1 MKNKSLVFIA
11 ALIVFIACSEEEKIQ
26 PPTHDFSENISMKDE
41 FYFEKGVYQVVD
53 NVYVAIGYGLANSIL
68 IIGDG
73 GNIIIDTTESYAVAS
88 EIAEEFRKIS
98 DQPIKAIF
106 YTHSH
111 PDHWRGS
118 QAFFE
123 EDTKV
128 YAHKTFEQGFDTS
141 MNLLRPILTKRGMKQ
156 FGYFL
161 PDEVQQWG
169 HGLGTAFGWDFV
181 QPPIIYPTHLLEEK
195 ISTITTAGITLEV
208 THSPGETD
216 DQIILYYPDK
226 EVVISGDN
234 YYMRFPNLYTIR
246 GSSYRD
252 TYKWYKSVDEMR
264 AYNPEYLISCHGP
277 YLSGKEEVYNRL
289 TIYRDAV
296 QYIHDYS
303 IRGMNQGKTPDELV
317 EEFEYPSFFKENFD
331 LEEKYGKVSWSI
343 RNVYNGYIGFFD
355 GKAINLEPLS
365 DKERNKRLLNIIG
378 SKEALIELIREA
390 NNNEDFQWA
399 AELCEIGFSNFP
411 NDKTIKELYGN
422 ALIVLG
428 KKETNPIARNWYL
441 SDAYEIMGLIT
452 PHEQYKSTDGQIER
466 IPIQTFFNAM
476 PPRLNHKKASGKSI
490 KIGFTMSDTGQTFG
504 MILRN
509 SIIEITQNIPNDA
522 DATATVATMT
532 WKRISVGLADAKQE
546 IKDGNLVI
554 DGSKLKFAQFF
565 SLFDRDSFQLVVD

>member
-1 MKNKSLVFIA
+1 M
-11 ALIVFIACSEEEKIQ
+11 
-26 PPTHDFSENISMKDE
+26 
-41 FYFEKGVYQVVD
+41 
-53 NVYVAIGYGLANSIL
+53 
-68 IIGDG
+68 
-73 GNIIIDTTESYAVAS
+73 IIDTTESYAVAS
-88 EIAEEFRKIS
+88 VIAEEFRKIS
-98 DQPIKAIF
+98 NQPTKAIF

-181 QPPIIYPTHLLEEK
+181 QPPIIYPTDLLEEK

-216 DQIILYYPDK
+216 DQIILYYADK

-246 GSSYRD
+246 GTSYRD
-252 TYKWYKSVDEMR
+252 TRKWYQSVDEMR
-264 AYNPEYLISCHGP
+264 AYNPKYLISCHGP
-277 YLSGKEEVYNRL
+277 YLSGKEKVYNRL

-296 QYIHDYS
+296 QYIHDYAV
-303 IRGMNQGKTPDELV
+303 RGINQGKTPDELV
-317 EEFEYPSFFKENFD
+317 EEFEYPSFFKESFD

-343 RNVYNGYIGFFD
+343 RNVYSGYIGFFD
-355 GKAINLEPLS
+355 GNAINLEPLS
-365 DKERNKRLLNIIG
+365 DKERNKRLLDIIG
-378 SKEALIELIREA
+378 SKEALIGLIKEA
-390 NNNEDFQWA
+390 NNNKDFQWA
-399 AELCEIGFSNFP
+399 AELCEVGFSNFP

-452 PHEQYKSTDGQIER
+452 PHEQYKSTDGQIKR

-476 PPRLNHKKASGKSI
+476 PPRLNHKKAIGKSI
-490 KIGFTMSDTGQTFG
+490 KIGFTMADTGQTFG

-509 SIIEITQNIPNDA
+509 SIIEITQNIPDDA

-532 WKRISVGLADAKQE
+532 WKRISVGLADAKQA
-546 IKDGNLVI
+546 IKDGDLVI

-565 SLFDRDSFQLVVD
+565 SLFDRDSFELVVD

>member
-1 MKNKSLVFIA
+1 MTKRLFIFILFSILVIN
-11 ALIVFIACSEEEKIQ
+11 CSNEEKIQ
-26 PPTHDFSENISMKDE
+26 PPSIDFSQDSTMKDE
-41 FYFEKGVYQVVD
+41 FYREKGVYQVVD

-68 IIGDG
+68 IVGDG
-73 GNIIIDTTESYAVAS
+73 GNIIIDTTESYGAAS
-88 EIAEEFRKIS
+88 EISEEFRKIS
-98 DQPIKAIF
+98 NQPIKAVF

-111 PDHWRGS
+111 PDHWRGTK
-118 QAFFE
+118 AFFE

-128 YAHKTFEQGFDTS
+128 YAHKTFEKGFDDS

-161 PDEVQQWG
+161 PDEVQEWG
-169 HGLGTAFGWDFV
+169 HGLGLAFGWDFV

-195 ISTITTAGITLEV
+195 ITTITTAGITLEV

-216 DQIILYYPDK
+216 DQIIIYYPDK
-226 EVVISGDN
+226 EVVVSGDN

-277 YLSGKEEVYNRL
+277 YLSGKEEVHNRL

-296 QYIHDYS
+296 QYIHDYA

-331 LEEKYGKVSWSI
+331 LQEKYGKVSWSI
-343 RNVYNGYIGFFD
+343 RNVYSGYIGFFD
-355 GKAINLEPLS
+355 GKAVNLEPLS
-365 DKERNKRLLNIIG
+365 SKQRNKRLLDIIG
-378 SKEALIELIREA
+378 SKETLIELIKQA
-390 NNNEDFQWA
+390 NDDGDFQWA
-399 AELCEIGFSNFP
+399 AELCEIGSSNFP

-422 ALIVLG
+422 TLIVLG
-428 KKETNPIARNWYL
+428 KEETNPIARNWYL
-441 SDAYEIMGLIT
+441 SDAYEMMGLIT
-452 PHEQYKSTDGQIER
+452 PHEQYKSTEGQIER
-466 IPIQTFFNAM
+466 IPIKTFFNAM
-476 PPRLNHKKASGKSI
+476 PPRLNPKKANGKSI
-490 KIGFTMSDTGQTFG
+490 KIGFVMSDTGQTFG

-509 SIIEITQNIPNDA
+509 NIIEITQSVPDNS
-522 DATATVATMT
+522 DATASVNTMT
-532 WKRISVGLADAKQE
+532 WKKISVGLADAKE
-546 IKDGNLVI
+546 AMANGDLVI

-565 SLFDRDSFQLVVD
+565 AMFDRDSFQLIVD